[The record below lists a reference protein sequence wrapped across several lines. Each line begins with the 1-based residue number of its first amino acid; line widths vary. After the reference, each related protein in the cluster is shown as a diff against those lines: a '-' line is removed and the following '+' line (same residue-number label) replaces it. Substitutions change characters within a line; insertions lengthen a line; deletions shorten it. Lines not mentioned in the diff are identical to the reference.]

1 MTVKPT
7 YEELETRVAE
17 FEAIKTELKQADHV
31 VMKARNYAESIV
43 ETVRE
48 PLIVLDAHL
57 RVVSANRSFFKTF
70 RAEPKQ
76 TKGKLIYEVGNH
88 QWNIPPLRKLLE
100 ELLTKKTSFDD
111 FVVEHDFETIGRK
124 IMLLNARRL
133 HTEWD
138 EEQMILL
145 AIEDITER
153 RQMEKALSESQNSIR
168 ALNEG
173 ILNMLMVVS
182 HDLRSPL
189 VAVEATFKLLIRGI
203 YGNMDESVKNTV
215 SDLYGRIE
223 KILGVAED
231 CLGKASVVAGE
242 VNFERKV
249 LDLREDIIDP
259 VLSELLQEMEEQNIV
274 IDNRLGAVP
283 AKKISVEADRVW
295 LKIVFRNLFTNA
307 IKYGGRRCVIAF
319 GCEESESY
327 YKLNVY
333 NSGEPIPE
341 DFRDKLFTKFYRGG
355 ERSEVSSKG
364 MGLGL
369 YLTKQI
375 VRKHGGDIWYEPKE
389 WGSNFVL
396 TLPRDRPHGL
406 K

>member
-1 MTVKPT
+1 MAVKPI
-7 YEELETRVAE
+7 YEELEKRVAE
-17 FEAIKTELKQADHV
+17 LEAIKTELKQAEHV
-31 VMKARNYAESIV
+31 VLKARNYAESIV

-48 PLIVLDAHL
+48 PLLVLDAHL
-57 RVVSANRSFFKTF
+57 RVISANRSFFKTF
-70 RAEPKQ
+70 RVEPNQ
-76 TKGKLIYEVGNH
+76 TKGKLIYEIGNY
-88 QWNIPPLRKLLE
+88 QWNIPRLRDLLE
-100 ELLTKKTSFDD
+100 ELIPKNTSFDD
-111 FVVEHDFETIGRK
+111 FEVEHDFENIGHK

-138 EEQMILL
+138 EAQMILL

-153 RQMEKALSESQNSIR
+153 RQAEKALSESQTRIR

-189 VAVEATFKLLIRGI
+189 VSVEATLKLLIRGI
-203 YGNMDESVKNTV
+203 YGKMDESVKNTV
-215 SDLYGRIE
+215 NDLYGRVE
-223 KILGVAED
+223 KLLGIAED
-231 CLGKASVVAGE
+231 CLGKASAITGE
-242 VNFERKV
+242 VEFKRKM

-259 VLSELLQEMEEQNIV
+259 VLNELAQEMEEQHIV

-283 AKKISVEADRVW
+283 AKQVPVQADKVW
-295 LKIVFRNLFTNA
+295 LKIVFRNLFSNA
-307 IKYGGRRCVIAF
+307 IKYGGKGCVIAF
-319 GCEESESY
+319 GCEDCGSY

-333 NSGEPIPE
+333 NCGEPIPE
-341 DFRDKLFTKFYRGG
+341 DFRDKLFTKFCRIG
-355 ERSEVSSKG
+355 ERSEVSSEG

-375 VRKHGGDIWYEPKE
+375 IQKHGGDIWYEPKE

-396 TLPRDRPHGL
+396 TLPRDRL
-406 K
+406 Y